1 MTYNQVIKTIRTI
14 LQSHAMIK
22 SVKNATPREWL
33 FADSQPVYPIACF
46 AINSGS
52 LNIGREQV
60 YNISLWFLDKAG
72 LEGEFEQDV
81 TSDQLQICADIIS
94 KLRNEANP
102 YIIDDNITYNLILD
116 KFEDYLSGV
125 EVSFNMTTY
134 SAYDACDIPLNP

>member
-1 MTYNQVIKTIRTI
+1 
-14 LQSHAMIK
+14 MIK

-33 FADSQPVYPIACF
+33 FADDQPVFPIACF

-60 YNISLWFLDKAG
+60 FNVTLWFLDKAG

-81 TSDQLQICADIIS
+81 ASDQLQICADIVS
-94 KLRNEANP
+94 KMRNGANP
-102 YIIDDNITYNLILD
+102 YQIADNISYNIIYD

-125 EVSFNMTTY
+125 EISFDMTTY
-134 SAYDACDIPLNP
+134 SDFDACDIPLNP